1 MAKYQVKAMLLAPSE
16 DGYTQQTDPKA
27 FRDFKI
33 LEMAYKNEDFDTMQ
47 FVLNDYRYDNG
58 SIEERED
65 VEYNVL
71 IEGDDDA
78 FYLLE
83 KINTMEDMA
92 KQSIYLGWRS
102 YRDINTE
109 DVIRQLVYVSSDYD
123 NMVKTL
129 EKEFSL
135 SSVEFVELNEN
146 AELKSE
152 SFGYCGGLFIEE
164 QIVDCFWNGYTPI
177 TELNEMNGV
186 L

>member
-1 MAKYQVKAMLLAPSE
+1 MAKYQVKAMLLAPSAE
-16 DGYTQQTDPKA
+16 GYTQQTDPKA

-33 LEMAYKNEDFDTMQ
+33 LEMAYKNDDFDTMQ
-47 FVLNDYRYDNG
+47 FVLKDYRYDNG
-58 SIEERED
+58 SIEEHKD
-65 VEYNVL
+65 FDDDVL
-71 IEGDDDA
+71 IEGDVDA

-83 KINTMEDMA
+83 KINTMEDME
-92 KQSIYLGWRS
+92 KQSIYLGWRY

-109 DVIRQLVYVSSDYD
+109 DIIRQLVYISSDYD
-123 NMVKTL
+123 TMVRTL

-135 SSVEFVELNEN
+135 SGVEFVELYEN

-164 QIVDCFWNGYTPI
+164 QVVDCFWNGYTPI
-177 TELNEMNGV
+177 EKLKEMNGV